1 MASAKKAKSTRTK
14 TARVSLDDRTVLDVL
29 DQIAGKKRLGQQRE
43 PKWFHPFPARMPLA
57 VAKHL
62 VRKLTKSTAV
72 IADPMAGSGTTL
84 VAARQ
89 LGRGAIGNDRD
100 ILAVRIARCATHAF
114 TQTGLDRIREKVITR
129 ARKLLVAGDMRL
141 PHVRGQLPDEDQ
153 QFIRFWFPIQ
163 SQRQLFALAAA
174 IDELKARADREFA
187 WVVFSSLIIAKSS
200 GASHALDIARS
211 RPHKRLDKP
220 VVAPFDV
227 WDQRFRSAVSRLP
240 FLNKPDS
247 CSVEVHHGDAR
258 ALSLEDACVDFVL
271 TSPPYRNAIDYMRCH
286 KFALVWM
293 GHPLADL
300 RELRGT
306 MIGTERGL
314 WSLDGIPAPL
324 EERLQRSD
332 TERQAALVRQYLS
345 DMRKLL
351 TEIQR
356 ILKPK
361 GLAALVVGPTMINSR
376 RSDAAE
382 VFGQLAEAAGLRL
395 VGSTTRLL
403 DVTRRSLPVPQ
414 QAGRQNDLAKRM
426 TREVVLIL
434 RKD

>member
-1 MASAKKAKSTRTK
+1 
-14 TARVSLDDRTVLDVL
+14 
-29 DQIAGKKRLGQQRE
+29 
-43 PKWFHPFPARMPLA
+43 
-57 VAKHL
+57 
-62 VRKLTKSTAV
+62 
-72 IADPMAGSGTTL
+72 MAGSGTTL

-89 LGRGAIGNDRD
+89 LGRSAIGNDRD
-100 ILAVRIARCATHAF
+100 MLAVRIARCATHAF

-129 ARKLLVAGDMRL
+129 ARELLVAGDMRL

-174 IDELKARADREFA
+174 IEELKARADRDFA

-240 FLNKPDS
+240 FLDKPDS
-247 CSVEVHHGDAR
+247 SSVEVHHGDAR
-258 ALSLEDACVDFVL
+258 TLSLEDASVDFVL

-376 RSDAAE
+376 RSDAAQ

-414 QAGRQNDLAKRM
+414 QAGRQNDLAKTYD
-426 TREVVLIL
+426 TRGSCHSAEGLGFQHAVGGLVEDDPRANPARRPNRHRRVGRERPRPALFPP
-434 RKD
+434 